1 MKSTSSGNPGFFFIL
16 LVWLLLRCFF
26 FYLLLHGNNLR
37 LNVYRKSEEEGYLCR
52 MPEKDI
58 TDLKIGVLGGG
69 QLGRMMIQS
78 AINYNLD
85 ISIIDPD
92 ENAPCAHL
100 VKNFSVGKLTDE
112 ETIYEWGKA
121 FDLVTIEIENVS
133 VPALKRLQNEGVKVF
148 PQPEI
153 IELIQDK
160 RKQKTFYKANRIP
173 TSDFVLTEG
182 AEDVR
187 KHADMLPA
195 VNKLGTEGYD
205 GRGVQMIR
213 SEADLEKAFAKPGL
227 LERMVDFE
235 KELSVVVARNA
246 NGEMKCFPVVELS
259 YHPEQ
264 NLVEFLFAPA
274 QVSKPI
280 EEKAYK
286 LACDVIEHLDMVGLL
301 AVEMF
306 LTKEGD
312 ILVNEVAPRTHNS
325 GHHTIEANRTSQ
337 FEQHLRA
344 ILNLPLGSTAL
355 ISPAAMVN
363 LLGED
368 GFTGNARYEGMEE
381 CMAMEGVY
389 VHLYGK
395 KFTKPFRKMGHVTI
409 TADTIDDLKA
419 RARIIKETLKVKS

>member
-1 MKSTSSGNPGFFFIL
+1 MT
-16 LVWLLLRCFF
+16 
-26 FYLLLHGNNLR
+26 
-37 LNVYRKSEEEGYLCR
+37 YLCG
-52 MPEKDI
+52 MPQKDI

-85 ISIIDPD
+85 ISILDPD

-112 ETIYEWGKA
+112 EGVYEWGRH
-121 FDLVTIEIENVS
+121 FDLITIEIENVS
-133 VPALKRLQNEGVKVF
+133 VAALKRLQSEGIRVF

-173 TSDFVLTEG
+173 TSDFVLTEN
-182 AEDVR
+182 AADV
-187 KHADMLPA
+187 ANYSDMLPA

-205 GRGVQMIR
+205 GRGVQVIR
-213 SEADLEKAFAKPGL
+213 TEGDLNKAFDKPGL
-227 LERMVDFE
+227 LENLVDFE
-235 KELSVVVARNA
+235 KELSVVVARNEQ
-246 NGEMKCFPVVELS
+246 GEIACFPVVELS

-274 QVSKPI
+274 QISREVEK
-280 EEKAYK
+280 KAYN
-286 LACDVIEHLDMVGLL
+286 LAEDVIEKLDMVGLL

-306 LTKEGD
+306 LTKDGNL
-312 ILVNEVAPRTHNS
+312 LVNEVAPRTHNS

-344 ILNLPLGSTAL
+344 ILSMPLGSTEL
-355 ISPAAMVN
+355 VSPAAMVN

-368 GFTGNARYEGMEE
+368 GHTGNAQYEGMEE
-381 CMAMEGVY
+381 CMAMKGVY

-395 KFTKPFRKMGHVTI
+395 KLTKPFRKMGHVTI
-409 TADTIDDLKA
+409 TDESIESLKIKA
-419 RARIIKETLKVKS
+419 RQVKETLKVKA